1 MKRLKLCYVAET
13 KVNPNL
19 SLTLNDIEQMRVQGL
34 AISRDMYAGEVSYN
48 GTELGAEYRRGVT
61 LNSLY
66 ERGIAAK
73 SRLQSAGKEL
83 MRANTASNE

>member
-1 MKRLKLCYVAET
+1 MKRLKLCYIAET

-19 SLTLNDIEQMRVQGL
+19 SLTLNEIEQMRVQGL

-66 ERGIAAK
+66 ERGIASK

-83 MRANTASNE
+83 MHANTASHE

>member
-1 MKRLKLCYVAET
+1 MKRLKLCYVSET

-19 SLTLNDIEQMRVQGL
+19 SLTLNDIETMRSQGL
-34 AISRDMYAGEVSYN
+34 AISRDMYSGEVSYN

-73 SRLQSAGKEL
+73 SKLQSAGKEL
-83 MRANTASNE
+83 LHAKSNNNG